1 MLFNEKHVY
10 WSMINP
16 SKARIKVL
24 SSVGAIIIIILIISN
39 FKFLDK

>member
-1 MLFNEKHVY
+1 MEKHVH

-24 SSVGAIIIIILIISN
+24 SSVGAFIIIILIIVN
-39 FKFLDK
+39 FKFLEN